1 MSDEAERGQT
11 YVPLPDRGPGSPAG
25 WSRRIGALVIDWICG
40 NAAAF
45 LVGGGAVW
53 QPGSGW
59 LIWLPLLCW
68 LILVWAATGLLGAS
82 PGQLLLGLR
91 VIRVDR
97 QPVGVVRAAPRTALI
112 ALVIPPLAFTSQ
124 GRGLHDLAA
133 GTIVVNGPKVPDD
146 R

>member
-97 QPVGVVRAAPRTALI
+97 QPVGVVQIGRASCR
-112 ALVIPPLAFTSQ
+112 
-124 GRGLHDLAA
+124 GRGWSSEVA
-133 GTIVVNGPKVPDD
+133 GRCRERGVTVREGRRGSNSMALLQ
-146 R
+146 